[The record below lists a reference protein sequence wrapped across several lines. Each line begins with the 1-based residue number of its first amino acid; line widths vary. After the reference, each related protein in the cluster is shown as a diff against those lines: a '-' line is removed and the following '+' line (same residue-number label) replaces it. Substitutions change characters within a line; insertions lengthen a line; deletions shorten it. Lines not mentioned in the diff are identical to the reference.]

1 MFKYVRCDIETDP
14 KVLET
19 ILFEIWR
26 IDPPALLMQV
36 TGGHKYFKLR
46 GKMEVSL
53 LDDLVEFVSKSS
65 KTREEKDSSM
75 FFPLKIFGC

>member
-1 MFKYVRCDIETDP
+1 MFQYVRCDIETDP

-19 ILFEIWR
+19 ILFEIWK

-65 KTREEKDSSM
+65 KFSRRKGLFDA
-75 FFPLKIFGC
+75 LHRQILGC